1 MITTYPNNPETYVSE
16 NKINQKNNSSEGHT
30 VVPLDYSGKTDGPPM
45 ATHHKPQQARQVD
58 KPRKNQHLF
67 IATTPTKASGK
78 TGKQCGRVQSPDL
91 KEQQKS
97 RRGEGG
103 LAYWANK
110 SFFNRSNCL
119 SLTACFNDLI
129 LPQI

>member
-1 MITTYPNNPETYVSE
+1 MITTYPNNPETYVSQ
-16 NKINQKNNSSEGHT
+16 NKINQKNNSREGHT
-30 VVPLDYSGKTDGPPM
+30 VVPLDYYRKTDGPPM

-97 RRGEGG
+97 RGGG
-103 LAYWANK
+103 LHIGQTNL
-110 SFFNRSNCL
+110 FLNRSSCL
-119 SLTACFNDLI
+119 SLTACFNDLV